1 MVFLCKEYFQNLRR
15 LNQKREFVFLSDSH
29 IKYDN
34 YNTLLD
40 SKSKLM
46 WLYHK
51 TFKNLN
57 MTGIIQVKHQIKLGT
72 NIVIIIQKII
82 QVSHLNKIGIIMV
95 INPVK
100 SQRNT

>member
-1 MVFLCKEYFQNLRR
+1 MEFLCKEYFQNLRR
-15 LNQKREFVFLSDSH
+15 LNQKREFVFLRDSH

-51 TFKNLN
+51 TSQNLN
-57 MTGIIQVKHQIKLGT
+57 MPGIIQVKYQIKLGT
-72 NIVIIIQKII
+72 NVGIIIQK
-82 QVSHLNKIGIIMV
+82 
-95 INPVK
+95 
-100 SQRNT
+100 

>member
-1 MVFLCKEYFQNLRR
+1 
-15 LNQKREFVFLSDSH
+15 
-29 IKYDN
+29 
-34 YNTLLD
+34 
-40 SKSKLM
+40 
-46 WLYHK
+46 
-51 TFKNLN
+51 